1 MQHLTFEQ
9 AKARQAELIAVCTET
24 SRAWKA
30 VPGAGTGPMGLTP
43 DAVKFGP
50 EYRAARRAYETCRCG
65 VARFRFAIRETVQ
78 SRATGRKA
86 STFRLGRGATRL
98 GGLFA

>member
-9 AKARQAELIAVCTET
+9 AKARQAELIAVWTET

-50 EYRAARRAYETCRCG
+50 EYRAAKRAYEIAAAELRAFDSQF
-65 VARFRFAIRETVQ
+65 VKRFKAELRAERRARFA
-78 SRATGRKA
+78 
-86 STFRLGRGATRL
+86 
-98 GGLFA
+98 